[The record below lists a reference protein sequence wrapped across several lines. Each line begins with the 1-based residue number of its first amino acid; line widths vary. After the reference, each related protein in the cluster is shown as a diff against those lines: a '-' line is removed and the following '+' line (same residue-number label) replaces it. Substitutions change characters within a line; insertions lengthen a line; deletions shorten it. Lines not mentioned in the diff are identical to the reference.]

1 MEEGSFNEG
10 EAFFFFKSVLA
21 IAFEGRKESVC
32 LGCGGLGRHFLI
44 RKREEKRRRERK
56 RKKRASGKR
65 RRRKKERKKDWDNKK
80 GKPPRKWEGRL
91 SGRTRKESWPRGLV
105 WFGLV

>member
-10 EAFFFFKSVLA
+10 EAFFQVGFSDCLRGKERIGLFGVRRIRQALSDTEERG
-21 IAFEGRKESVC
+21 EGKKRKEEKEASEWE
-32 LGCGGLGRHFLI
+32 
-44 RKREEKRRRERK
+44 EEKKE
-56 RKKRASGKR
+56 
-65 RRRKKERKKDWDNKK
+65 ERKKDWDNKK